1 MNDSS
6 ARSLARTRKENQQ
19 NEARAWRRILTR
31 WTAFAAAT
39 GAALVAGL
47 VSLTATAATWQFI
60 GGPQVAGIEP
70 QLAVDGTCSDPDYNE
85 TTLVID
91 STEQKTLALA
101 DGTKLAYTE
110 VKGHFPP
117 TRTQADLPAGIF
129 QSPTTAKHDVLW
141 RFPEKKYWRNRFFQQ
156 TYPLPADMLNTV
168 DNRFTFV
175 DGGGFMVTI
184 TPGNPTV
191 GYRVPA
197 AAAKLAKDYANKHYG
212 NTRRIYGYL
221 YGQSGGSVQA
231 MGANEGTTGVWDG
244 IMPVVIATDGLNT
257 HSFMW
262 GAHYALAV
270 PEAKRQVIA
279 DAAAVGSGKDIYAGL
294 TTEERAALNELLN
307 AGFPRIVLDG
317 MQFSVGSATLLAG
330 PVRTLDPTY
339 EDEFWSRPGYEGA
352 NPPAYLAAAKVDGV
366 ATITGITRDGQG
378 EPTAV
383 AFDPATLPAL
393 GSISATGLQ
402 FYVYGPDGTT
412 RLTKGD
418 ATSLS
423 GKLEGNALT
432 LDQGRSD
439 PALLA
444 ALTAGGKVR
453 INNRFLLAAMFYPR
467 PSIVDDNPAYDQ
479 YRNANGSP
487 KYVQR
492 AATTPV
498 PVPYIN
504 NMRAAGGRLQ
514 TGRLKV
520 KTIVI
525 ENLADG
531 ASFPYVGGLYAE
543 KVQKAMGRQAAD
555 KIFRLYYQEN
565 AGHGASLMTLPG
577 KPGPSAASVGGILHQ
592 ALLDLADWAER
603 GVAPLPSTR
612 YRRDAMNQVMLPAR
626 ASERFGHQPVLH
638 LTADG
643 GKRVEVAVNVPV
655 DLVSQIEM
663 PPRAGK
669 IVQYDWYLGGSDN
682 TFEPATK
689 LALPQVRV
697 NATRTVSFPK
707 PGEYVIALRA
717 VGERDGVGRAES
729 TTPLINLDRVR
740 VIVR

>member
-47 VSLTATAATWQFI
+47 VSLTATAATCQFI
-60 GGPQVAGIEP
+60 AGPQVAGIEP

-175 DGGGFMVTI
+175 DGGGFMVGI
-184 TPGNPTV
+184 TPGSPTV

-467 PSIVDDNPAYDQ
+467 HSIVDDNPAYDQ
-479 YRNANGSP
+479 YRNTNGSP

-498 PVPYIN
+498 PVP
-504 NMRAAGGRLQ
+504 G
-514 TGRLKV
+514 TS
-520 KTIVI
+520 TIC
-525 ENLADG
+525 
-531 ASFPYVGGLYAE
+531 
-543 KVQKAMGRQAAD
+543 
-555 KIFRLYYQEN
+555 
-565 AGHGASLMTLPG
+565 
-577 KPGPSAASVGGILHQ
+577 GP
-592 ALLDLADWAER
+592 
-603 GVAPLPSTR
+603 P
-612 YRRDAMNQVMLPAR
+612 
-626 ASERFGHQPVLH
+626 
-638 LTADG
+638 
-643 GKRVEVAVNVPV
+643 
-655 DLVSQIEM
+655 
-663 PPRAGK
+663 
-669 IVQYDWYLGGSDN
+669 
-682 TFEPATK
+682 
-689 LALPQVRV
+689 
-697 NATRTVSFPK
+697 
-707 PGEYVIALRA
+707 A
-717 VGERDGVGRAES
+717 VGFRPV
-729 TTPLINLDRVR
+729 V
-740 VIVR
+740 

>member
-47 VSLTATAATWQFI
+47 VSLTATAATCQFI
-60 GGPQVAGIEP
+60 AGPQVAGIEP

-141 RFPEKKYWRNRFFQQ
+141 RFPEEYWRNRFFQQ

-175 DGGGFMVTI
+175 DGGGFMVGI
-184 TPGNPTV
+184 TPGSPTV

-279 DAAAVGSGKDIYAGL
+279 DAATVGSGKDIYAGL

-330 PVRTLDPTY
+330 PVRTLNPTY

-366 ATITGITRDGQG
+366 ATITGITRNGQG

-383 AFDPATLPAL
+383 TFNPATLPAL

-402 FYVYGPDGTT
+402 FYVYSPDGTT
-412 RLTKGD
+412 RATKGD

-423 GKLEGNALT
+423 GKLEGHTLT
-432 LDQGRSD
+432 LDEGRSD

-444 ALTAGGKVR
+444 PLTAGGKVR

-543 KVQKAMGRQAAD
+543 KVQKAMGPQAAD

-565 AGHGASLMTLPG
+565 AGHGASLTTLPG

-643 GKRVEVAVNVPV
+643 GERAEVAVNVPV
-655 DLVSQIEM
+655 KLVSQNRDAAPRRQDRPVPTGTWAAATTPSSRRRSWPSRKCASM
-663 PPRAGK
+663 PRARSAF
-669 IVQYDWYLGGSDN
+669 QS
-682 TFEPATK
+682 PA
-689 LALPQVRV
+689 
-697 NATRTVSFPK
+697 SM
-707 PGEYVIALRA
+707 
-717 VGERDGVGRAES
+717 
-729 TTPLINLDRVR
+729 
-740 VIVR
+740 